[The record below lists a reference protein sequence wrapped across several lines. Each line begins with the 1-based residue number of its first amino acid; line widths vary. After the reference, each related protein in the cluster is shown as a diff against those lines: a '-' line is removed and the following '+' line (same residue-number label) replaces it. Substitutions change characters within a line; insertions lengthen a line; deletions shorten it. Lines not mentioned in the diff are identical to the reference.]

1 VAGFTVDQVVHDYG
15 DLCQAVT
22 DLACERGVQIDI
34 DEFRTLN
41 RCLDNAIAGAVTE
54 FSYQHEVLTVDKA
67 VQGFNERLGFLAHDL
82 RNQLHTAMLALT
94 AIRAGN
100 VGASGATGTVLSHSL
115 VRLRNLI
122 DRSLADVR
130 VSAGMPARH
139 QLLSVAD
146 FIAEVQISASL
157 EALTRNCTLS
167 VSPVDANLAVHA
179 DRDLL
184 FSALGNVL
192 QNAFK
197 FTHPGT
203 EVVLSAYANAARV
216 LIDVEDHCGG
226 LAPGDAEEMFLPF
239 KQRGEDKSG
248 MGLGLAVSRRSVE
261 ANDGFLTV
269 RDVAGRGC
277 VFTIDLPRHAP

>member
-1 VAGFTVDQVVHDYG
+1 MLHDFLTAYRADLIERCREKVAERAAPKATTTELEHGVPFFLDQLIKTLQVEQTSSPMQSRKVSGPSGGHQHGVSEIGETATRHGRELSVAGFTVDQVVHDYG

-115 VRLRNLI
+115 VRLRNL
-122 DRSLADVR
+122 
-130 VSAGMPARH
+130 
-139 QLLSVAD
+139 
-146 FIAEVQISASL
+146 
-157 EALTRNCTLS
+157 N
-167 VSPVDANLAVHA
+167 
-179 DRDLL
+179 
-184 FSALGNVL
+184 
-192 QNAFK
+192 
-197 FTHPGT
+197 
-203 EVVLSAYANAARV
+203 
-216 LIDVEDHCGG
+216 
-226 LAPGDAEEMFLPF
+226 
-239 KQRGEDKSG
+239 
-248 MGLGLAVSRRSVE
+248 
-261 ANDGFLTV
+261 
-269 RDVAGRGC
+269 
-277 VFTIDLPRHAP
+277 